1 MPESFDNHNHHS
13 VPVQEIMGT
22 MPIWISRWGIT
33 ILFSILMCVI
43 LGCFFIKYPVT
54 LSSSVTVER
63 VSYDQSVEDT
73 LDRKVDSIVLMT
85 DISPNHW
92 SVLETGQDIILRFDS
107 DVILKG
113 KIAIVQSK
121 EAETESFPIL
131 TIQVSSI
138 DSLGSR
144 PVALVCGMQ
153 GSADIV
159 VQEKRLIDFVFQRK
173 VLPK

>member
-1 MPESFDNHNHHS
+1 MPESFDTHNHHS

-22 MPIWISRWGIT
+22 MPVWITRWGIT

-43 LGCFFIKYPVT
+43 LGCYLIKYPVT

-63 VSYDQSVEDT
+63 VSYDQSVVDS
-73 LDRKVDSIVLMT
+73 LDRRVDSIFLTT

-92 SVLETGQDIILRFDS
+92 GVLETGQDIILRFDS

-113 KIAIVQSK
+113 KIAEVQSRDV
-121 EAETESFPIL
+121 ETEPFPIL
-131 TIQVSSI
+131 SIQVSGI
-138 DSLGSR
+138 ESLGIRS
-144 PVALVCGMQ
+144 VALVGGMQ

-159 VQEKRLIDFVFQRK
+159 VQEKRLIDFVFRRK
-173 VLPK
+173 AHPK